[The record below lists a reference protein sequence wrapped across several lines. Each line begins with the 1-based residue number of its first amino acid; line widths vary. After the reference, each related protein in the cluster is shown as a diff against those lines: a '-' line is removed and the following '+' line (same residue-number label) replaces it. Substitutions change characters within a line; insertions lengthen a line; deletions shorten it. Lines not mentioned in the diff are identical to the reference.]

1 MPATQP
7 RSAQSAIDGYA
18 TRFVRLFAAGF
29 PPNISARRSQRLS
42 PDAPELGACQWPPG
56 RRDDRPGVSAVRPPS
71 VRGRAAACGAAPGYY
86 RRFSWA
92 LAREALRRRNTPLVR
107 RPFVASRLAGSVATG
122 RAPWFEGRRAIFLM
136 QLEDVLAGD
145 EVRALR

>member
-1 MPATQP
+1 LPFGMLARACRVVTPFID
-7 RSAQSAIDGYA
+7 RDLSAFLL
-18 TRFVRLFAAGF
+18 TL
-29 PPNISARRSQRLS
+29 PISALANGRLRDEAIARAF
-42 PDAPELGACQWPPG
+42 PQYAHLPYEDAP
-56 RRDDRPGVSAVRPPS
+56 
-71 VRGRAAACGAAPGYY
+71 AACGAAPGYY